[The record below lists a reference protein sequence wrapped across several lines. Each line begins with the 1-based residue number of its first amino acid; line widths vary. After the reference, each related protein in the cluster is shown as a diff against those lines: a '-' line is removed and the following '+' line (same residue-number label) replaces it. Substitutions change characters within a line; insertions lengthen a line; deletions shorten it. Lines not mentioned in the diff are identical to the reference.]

1 GPIGP
6 DGPKGQ
12 KGEPIKGEQ
21 GPKGELGI
29 PGIDGLDGDKGI
41 EGDNGEKG
49 DIGPKGVIGDIGAK
63 GDKGEF
69 GDKGD
74 TGFKGEIGEK
84 GDLGKKGIKGTV
96 GEKGDVGQK
105 GNIGDKGEIGED
117 GPEGPKGTKGNQGDQ
132 GEKGVG
138 EKGGKGE
145 TGPEGSKGDTGNKG
159 NTGNKVNFGNKG
171 MIGLCGKPGP
181 AGKPGVEGVAGLDGL
196 DGGPGQPGIQG
207 PRGPRGDDGDK
218 GEPGPQ
224 GASGFPGQR
233 GLAGER
239 GPIGPQGLNGG
250 KGEKGEP
257 SSELGLPG
265 LPGSS
270 GLVGAR
276 NKQCPNI
283 QGEPGRD
290 GADGLDGAQGV
301 PGDRGPR
308 GEPGPRGHPGTYDL
322 DELRGVISEINCTTA
337 PNRCQ
342 EYPVDITFL
351 VDGSDSIDREDFDRV
366 KQWILLTVDA
376 FNPGERRNPLHVDV
390 VQFSERSMIEV
401 DSDVASSAQISDQ
414 VQGIIQMRSGTK
426 TYSALEFVNREVWP
440 LLRPGAF
447 KILITMTDGDASE
460 DRNVDA
466 IEEANNKYN
475 LMAAVGVGSKV
486 ISSELEDFSS
496 TGNVF
501 NVDNFSALES
511 IISDIVENICA
522 GIKEIEVP
530 TAAPTSPSGI
540 GCSNARVD
548 LAFVLDGSASV
559 GEDGFVLL
567 REFLI
572 NVVSA
577 FTNIGNDGVQVA
589 MIQYNDNPRME
600 FDFEQT
606 VDKTSVLDAI
616 DGLVYMGGNTKTGLA
631 LTFLQSAYE
640 DARPHSDKV
649 AVVVTDGRSQD
660 DVIIPSQQLKR
671 EVSTGTTIF
680 AIGVGEA
687 ERMELVEMASVPVD
701 KFVFS
706 VDDYTD
712 IASIQ
717 ENLIKQ
723 IC

>member
-1 GPIGP
+1 
-6 DGPKGQ
+6 
-12 KGEPIKGEQ
+12 
-21 GPKGELGI
+21 
-29 PGIDGLDGDKGI
+29 
-41 EGDNGEKG
+41 
-49 DIGPKGVIGDIGAK
+49 
-63 GDKGEF
+63 
-69 GDKGD
+69 
-74 TGFKGEIGEK
+74 
-84 GDLGKKGIKGTV
+84 
-96 GEKGDVGQK
+96 
-105 GNIGDKGEIGED
+105 
-117 GPEGPKGTKGNQGDQ
+117 
-132 GEKGVG
+132 
-138 EKGGKGE
+138 
-145 TGPEGSKGDTGNKG
+145 
-159 NTGNKVNFGNKG
+159 

-196 DGGPGQPGIQG
+196 DGGPGQTGIQG

-257 SSELGLPG
+257 SSELGVPG

-270 GLVGAR
+270 GAS
-276 NKQCPNI
+276 
-283 QGEPGRD
+283 GEPGRD
-290 GADGLDGAQGV
+290 GADGLDGSQGV
-301 PGDRGPR
+301 PGGRGPR

-322 DELRGVISEINCTTA
+322 DELRGVISEIVREMLPGDCAA
-337 PNRCQ
+337 PAPDRCQ

-414 VQGIIQMRSGTK
+414 VHGIIQMRSGTK

-447 KILITMTDGDASE
+447 KILITLTDGDASE
-460 DRNVDA
+460 DRNVEA

-496 TGNVF
+496 IGNVF

-522 GIKEIEVP
+522 GIKEIEDEEPAPPDVTTVVAPTTTSIATTTTVAPTTTTIKPTPTPTVP
-530 TAAPTSPSGI
+530 TVAPTSPSAI
-540 GCSNARVD
+540 GCSSARVD

-640 DARPHSDKV
+640 GARPHSDKV

-671 EVSTGTTIF
+671 EGTTIF

-723 IC
+723 ICGVTRGVFRSSAGEDFTPEDDKLIPGLS

>member
-1 GPIGP
+1 
-6 DGPKGQ
+6 
-12 KGEPIKGEQ
+12 
-21 GPKGELGI
+21 
-29 PGIDGLDGDKGI
+29 
-41 EGDNGEKG
+41 
-49 DIGPKGVIGDIGAK
+49 
-63 GDKGEF
+63 
-69 GDKGD
+69 
-74 TGFKGEIGEK
+74 
-84 GDLGKKGIKGTV
+84 
-96 GEKGDVGQK
+96 
-105 GNIGDKGEIGED
+105 
-117 GPEGPKGTKGNQGDQ
+117 
-132 GEKGVG
+132 
-138 EKGGKGE
+138 
-145 TGPEGSKGDTGNKG
+145 
-159 NTGNKVNFGNKG
+159 

-196 DGGPGQPGIQG
+196 DGGPGQTGIQG

-257 SSELGLPG
+257 SSELGVPG

-270 GLVGAR
+270 GAS
-276 NKQCPNI
+276 
-283 QGEPGRD
+283 GEPGRD
-290 GADGLDGAQGV
+290 GADGLDGSQGV
-301 PGDRGPR
+301 PGGRGPR

-322 DELRGVISEINCTTA
+322 DELRGVISEIVREMLPGDCAA
-337 PNRCQ
+337 PPDRCQ

-414 VQGIIQMRSGTK
+414 VHGIIQMRSGTK

-447 KILITMTDGDASE
+447 KILITLTDGDASE
-460 DRNVDA
+460 DRNVEA

-496 TGNVF
+496 IGNVF

-522 GIKEIEVP
+522 GIKEIEVDEEPAPPDVTTEEEDDEDQLDVGDSISSDANDICGQEPPFGNCNPSADAEVVGKYYWNKARQNCVWFHYKNCPGGNVFDTEAECDDRCRPLVAP
-530 TAAPTSPSGI
+530 TTTSIATTTTVAPTTTTIKPTPTPTVPTVAPTSPSAI
-540 GCSNARVD
+540 GCSSARVD

-640 DARPHSDKV
+640 GARPHSDKV

-671 EVSTGTTIF
+671 EGTTIF

-723 IC
+723 ICGVTRGVFRSSAGEDFTPEDDKLIPGLS

>member
-1 GPIGP
+1 
-6 DGPKGQ
+6 
-12 KGEPIKGEQ
+12 
-21 GPKGELGI
+21 
-29 PGIDGLDGDKGI
+29 
-41 EGDNGEKG
+41 
-49 DIGPKGVIGDIGAK
+49 
-63 GDKGEF
+63 
-69 GDKGD
+69 
-74 TGFKGEIGEK
+74 
-84 GDLGKKGIKGTV
+84 
-96 GEKGDVGQK
+96 
-105 GNIGDKGEIGED
+105 
-117 GPEGPKGTKGNQGDQ
+117 
-132 GEKGVG
+132 
-138 EKGGKGE
+138 
-145 TGPEGSKGDTGNKG
+145 
-159 NTGNKVNFGNKG
+159 

-196 DGGPGQPGIQG
+196 DGGPGQTGIQG

-257 SSELGLPG
+257 SSELGVPG

-270 GLVGAR
+270 GAS
-276 NKQCPNI
+276 
-283 QGEPGRD
+283 GEPGRD
-290 GADGLDGAQGV
+290 GADGLDGSQGV
-301 PGDRGPR
+301 PGGRGPR

-322 DELRGVISEINCTTA
+322 DELRGVISEIVREMLPGDCAA
-337 PNRCQ
+337 PAPDRCQ

-414 VQGIIQMRSGTK
+414 VHGIIQMRSGTK

-447 KILITMTDGDASE
+447 KILITLTDGDASE
-460 DRNVDA
+460 DRNVEA

-496 TGNVF
+496 IGNVF

-522 GIKEIEVP
+522 GIKEIEVDEEPAPPDVTTVVAP
-530 TAAPTSPSGI
+530 TTTSIATTTTVAPTTTTIKPTPTPTVPTVAPTSPSAI
-540 GCSNARVD
+540 GCSSARVD

-640 DARPHSDKV
+640 GARPHSDKV

-671 EVSTGTTIF
+671 EGTTIF

-723 IC
+723 ICGVTRGVFRSSAGEDFTPEDDKLIPGLS